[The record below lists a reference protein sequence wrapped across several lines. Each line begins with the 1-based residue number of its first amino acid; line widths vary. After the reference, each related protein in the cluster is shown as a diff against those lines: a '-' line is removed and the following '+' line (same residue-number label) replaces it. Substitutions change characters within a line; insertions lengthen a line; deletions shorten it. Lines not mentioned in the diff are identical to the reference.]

1 MLDRDTALSMQVLLQ
16 HAIKNHTAVKELNF
30 KLPYLLGHTGYADL
44 QESFEWIKA
53 KVAANP

>member
-16 HAIKNHTAVKELNF
+16 HAIKNNSAVKDLNF